1 MYILIRIYVHT
12 CIHIFTY
19 EQWLDDWQS
28 RVSHALYCEERER
41 GRIHE
46 LKNMREDMHSLEL
59 QCSSMRA
66 KNSLRERE
74 TLAVEEERARER
86 ASEEERE
93 KEREIENERAS
104 ERAREREEVRMRQL
118 DLCVRRERE
127 RERERDL
134 CVELFGEISDTQD
147 DLTEFTLLLSLV
159 YDAQQVP

>member
-1 MYILIRIYVHT
+1 
-12 CIHIFTY
+12 
-19 EQWLDDWQS
+19 
-28 RVSHALYCEERER
+28 
-41 GRIHE
+41 
-46 LKNMREDMHSLEL
+46 MHSLEL

-66 KNSLRERE
+66 KNSLKERE
-74 TLAVEEERARER
+74 TLAVEKERARER

-93 KEREIENERAS
+93 KERESGRERAS
-104 ERAREREEVRMRQL
+104 KREKEREEVRMRQL
-118 DLCVRRERE
+118 DLCIRRERE